1 MTQPS
6 NAIETADEIGQHD
19 VVGPTARPGTAR
31 DSAARTPVPV
41 AHAASTSPA
50 AIAPDSRSA
59 RLSPPDTIGRPNEAF
74 TELATLAGG
83 LAHEIRNPLSTI
95 GLNLDLVAEELQL
108 TGTPRDLRVLKRID
122 VVRDQCERLETLLDQ
137 FVQFARAGM
146 IRREPTDL
154 SAIVH
159 DFIEFYRP
167 EADAQR
173 VEISPHLAGDLPPL
187 RLDRALVDQMLHN
200 LARNALQAMPAG
212 GTLELQTAL
221 VGEWVR
227 LEVIDSGRGMPRDAL
242 SHLFEPFYSTKTAG
256 SGLGLPTVKRIV
268 EAHGGRIECQ
278 SEPGRGTRMTVLLP
292 VGA

>member
-1 MTQPS
+1 VTQPS

-146 IRREPTDL
+146 IRREPIDL